1 MLIWEMADLDQDG
14 KLTKLE
20 FCLAF
25 HLTNVRRNGFP
36 LPHAVPES
44 LFISLAGT
52 MINPHAPDR
61 FTPSSARCAENCGS
75 AQR

>member
-52 MINPHAPDR
+52 MIKKPLILIFRKFSYQLTNY
-61 FTPSSARCAENCGS
+61 SN
-75 AQR
+75 

>member
-52 MINPHAPDR
+52 MIEKSINKLIELIKTSMNA
-61 FTPSSARCAENCGS
+61 
-75 AQR
+75 